1 MNSVLTYTLYMMR
14 IGPTHRILASG
25 IAAFLAVGSLE
36 EAFAADLA
44 RAPAAA
50 APVPTPVPVVPVYN
64 WTGFYIGF
72 NAGGSIGSDSNSNAI
87 SVFPTVV
94 INNPVVSSDGRRAL
108 PGGIAGGQIGY
119 NWQLGPSWV
128 FGVEGDWQ
136 WSGQRNTSNLI
147 GQDFGPPMITASYSD
162 EEKINS
168 IATARARFGW
178 ARDSFLWY
186 VTGGGAWAGM
196 KDDYTLTSSVPPV
209 TFPSPTGIN
218 FSTTKSGW
226 TIGGGVET
234 HLGGNWT
241 AKVEYL
247 FVDLG
252 SVANTFT
259 APLTTVGTSVVFN
272 SSHSVQDHI
281 IRIGVNYKFW

>member
-1 MNSVLTYTLYMMR
+1 MNSVLTYALYMMR
-14 IGPTHRILASG
+14 FGLTNRILASG
-25 IAAFLAVGSLE
+25 IAAFLAAGSLE
-36 EAFAADLA
+36 ASAADLV
-44 RAPAAA
+44 RAPAAV
-50 APVPTPVPVVPVYN
+50 APVPTPVVPVYN

-72 NAGGSIGSDSNSNAI
+72 NAGGSIGSDANSTAV
-87 SVFPTVV
+87 SVFPPTA
-94 INNPVVSSDGRRAL
+94 INNPVVSSDVRRAL

-136 WSGQRNTSNLI
+136 WSSQRNTSNFT
-147 GQDFGPPMITASYSD
+147 GQDFGSLLITGSYAE

-178 ARDSFLWY
+178 ARDGFLWY
-186 VTGGGAWAGM
+186 VTGGGAWAEL
-196 KDDYTLTSSVPPV
+196 KDDYTLTSSLPAAI
-209 TFPSPTGIN
+209 FPSPIGIN
-218 FSTTKSGW
+218 LSATKSGW

-252 SVANTFT
+252 SVSHTFT
-259 APLTTVGTSVVFN
+259 IPVAPVSTLVAFDTT
-272 SSHSVQDHI
+272 HSVQDHI
-281 IRIGVNYKFW
+281 IRIGVNYKLW